1 MIRQKGTVRKM
12 FSILLVSHGA
22 LAHAMEESAQMVQG
36 PCGAVHTMEIT
47 PDMSVESIEQ
57 DLRDTLRELG
67 TAGDTVVLSD
77 LPLGTPFNVL
87 FRLMREAEFLHIT
100 GANLP
105 LFLELRALCKSGAPL
120 AAVRRTLIT
129 EAREKMFSVNDFC
142 ESLRQA
148 EQGNKGEERA
158 DV

>member
-22 LAHAMEESAQMVQG
+22 LAHAMEESARMLQG
-36 PCGAVHTMEIT
+36 PCEAVHTMEIT
-47 PDMSVESIEQ
+47 PDMSVESIERA
-57 DLRDTLRELG
+57 LRDTLRELG
-67 TAGDTVVLSD
+67 AAGDTVVLSD

-87 FRLMREAEFLHIT
+87 LRLMRETEFLHIT

-120 AAVRRTLIT
+120 AAVRRALVS

-142 ESLRQA
+142 EPLRHP
-148 EQGNKGEERA
+148 EQGTKGKGRA